1 MRLELMNVFPFRMWS
16 SWPAWLVATCICAIT
31 SAQRVDQEGVLTPRQ
46 SRLRDRESKPDEP
59 TCDQLKAMWRFRY
72 QYPSAPR
79 EAYGRVITKA
89 PPNVVRTPDYG
100 EIRSTEEIDPART
113 SPRVAEEVRDGAE
126 ARVKGDCRWTRLNLL
141 DLRLLSDIKDS
152 KAFETAKSVSVTCGV
167 KWSLLKIFG
176 YILDALSDPMDY
188 ALIC

>member
-126 ARVKGDCRWTRLNLL
+126 ARVKGDCRWTRNSPFRNLEHGSQK
-141 DLRLLSDIKDS
+141 LRDIFKTITII
-152 KAFETAKSVSVTCGV
+152 KINKKPYFE
-167 KWSLLKIFG
+167 SLCHKRELYFILKNIK
-176 YILDALSDPMDY
+176 IDD
-188 ALIC
+188 